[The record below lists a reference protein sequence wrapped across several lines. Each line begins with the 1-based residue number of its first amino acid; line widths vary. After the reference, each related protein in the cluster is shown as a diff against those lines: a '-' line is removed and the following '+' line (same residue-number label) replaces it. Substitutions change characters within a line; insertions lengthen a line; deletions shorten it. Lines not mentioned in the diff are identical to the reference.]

1 MLFFLDDIMK
11 ESAMLFRGYL
21 HFKAIFVIFVL
32 SFGSHLCA
40 GSGLT
45 VLSLPEDPVNGWYA
59 ASPGGLSNAVS
70 QPVFLPDGP
79 ASWHGMHGFWM
90 FDTPYS
96 RVIGGNRKL
105 FGGASFLK
113 TDGIEIRTDVA
124 QEEPIGETGYYNG
137 TLFAGR
143 EWIISQDLRMGTTA
157 QLVFERLYHASA
169 LGGAL
174 NLAVAWRVHE
184 FSILTAGVCNLGKM
198 QDLYKSETP
207 MPLNVYTGFSAG
219 IKGLQTNLSLHL
231 DEEAEIYGTGLIRY
245 DMKGIFS
252 AGLSYSGLN
261 NSWHLGGSLHYKQ
274 FRFGAGQ
281 FFMQDQIAYPMVL
294 SIAYI
299 PVEH

>member
-1 MLFFLDDIMK
+1 
-11 ESAMLFRGYL
+11 
-21 HFKAIFVIFVL
+21 
-32 SFGSHLCA
+32 
-40 GSGLT
+40 
-45 VLSLPEDPVNGWYA
+45 
-59 ASPGGLSNAVS
+59 
-70 QPVFLPDGP
+70 
-79 ASWHGMHGFWM
+79 
-90 FDTPYS
+90 
-96 RVIGGNRKL
+96 
-105 FGGASFLK
+105 
-113 TDGIEIRTDVA
+113 
-124 QEEPIGETGYYNG
+124 
-137 TLFAGR
+137 
-143 EWIISQDLRMGTTA
+143 
-157 QLVFERLYHASA
+157 
-169 LGGAL
+169 
-174 NLAVAWRVHE
+174 
-184 FSILTAGVCNLGKM
+184 
-198 QDLYKSETP
+198 